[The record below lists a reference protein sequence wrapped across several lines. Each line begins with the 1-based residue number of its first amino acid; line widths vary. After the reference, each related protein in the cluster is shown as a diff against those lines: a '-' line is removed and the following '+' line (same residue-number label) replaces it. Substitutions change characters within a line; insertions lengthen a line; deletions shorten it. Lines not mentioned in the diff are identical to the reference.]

1 MTTPGPPPL
10 PSRMPKGLKIT
21 LWVVG
26 IWAAL
31 ILLGKLSP
39 TSSSSSSS
47 SSSLPVTTTA
57 AAEDGAALAARDAAR
72 ERILRQSDPE
82 ICLSPPSYKAVAEE
96 YVTYITGTIKNTCG
110 RSFSYVQVTFKLF
123 DGSGAVVGTALA
135 NQANLGNGETWKFKA
150 HALTEFRK
158 YRIDKNHGLLK
169 NC

>member
-1 MTTPGPPPL
+1 MSAPGPPPL
-10 PSRMPKGLKIT
+10 PGGMPRGLKVT
-21 LWVVG
+21 LWVIG

-47 SSSLPVTTTA
+47 SSSPVTTTA
-57 AAEDGAALAARDAAR
+57 TEDGAALAARDAAR
-72 ERILRQSDPE
+72 DRILRQSNPQ

-110 RSFSYVQVTFKLF
+110 RSFRYVQVTFKLF

-135 NQANLGNGETWKFKA
+135 NQANLENGESWKFKA
-150 HALTEFRK
+150 NALTEFRK
-158 YRIDKNHGLLK
+158 YRIDKITAY
-169 NC
+169 